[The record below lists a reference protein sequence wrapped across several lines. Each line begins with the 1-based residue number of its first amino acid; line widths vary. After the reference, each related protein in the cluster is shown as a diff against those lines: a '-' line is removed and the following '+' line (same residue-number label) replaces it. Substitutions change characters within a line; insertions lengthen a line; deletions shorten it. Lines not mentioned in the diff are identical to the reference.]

1 LTTFQA
7 TVQSII
13 YFKRNF
19 SVSEYKKRNER
30 DHKKQEIT
38 NSQDVLYYSI
48 LFPIINGFEN
58 KWLWEKY
65 ILNNPILF
73 EYTLL
78 ENYVQSFESITR
90 ENERREQ
97 LNQYLRNLSSDTNQM
112 TAQSFGYVQGD
123 SLASDFESLKQ
134 QFERYQDLRSQ
145 ANQVDKNLNDLMQ
158 LTLNLTKS
166 FEEVEKLFRLMCFN
180 VFSHNRDD
188 HSKNFSFCICFS
200 KASFNRVFFSIDWDN
215 CSYSSLLIS

>member
-1 LTTFQA
+1 MTTFQA

-13 YFKRNF
+13 NFKRNF

-78 ENYVQSFESITR
+78 ENYVQSFESMR
-90 ENERREQ
+90 EEN
-97 LNQYLRNLSSDTNQM
+97 N
-112 TAQSFGYVQGD
+112 
-123 SLASDFESLKQ
+123 
-134 QFERYQDLRSQ
+134 
-145 ANQVDKNLNDLMQ
+145 
-158 LTLNLTKS
+158 
-166 FEEVEKLFRLMCFN
+166 
-180 VFSHNRDD
+180 
-188 HSKNFSFCICFS
+188 
-200 KASFNRVFFSIDWDN
+200 
-215 CSYSSLLIS
+215 